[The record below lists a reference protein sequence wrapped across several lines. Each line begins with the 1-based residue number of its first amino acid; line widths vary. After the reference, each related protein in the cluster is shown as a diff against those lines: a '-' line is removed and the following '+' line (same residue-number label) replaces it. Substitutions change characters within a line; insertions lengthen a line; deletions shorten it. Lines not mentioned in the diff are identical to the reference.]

1 MNYTKVEQTRWTR
14 GLLLNFCIEKMRI
27 ILSLTVD
34 ELEFYDEIECDDLF
48 EGDLKK
54 RIMIF
59 QLPYYET

>member
-1 MNYTKVEQTRWTR
+1 
-14 GLLLNFCIEKMRI
+14 MRI

-34 ELEFYDEIECDDLF
+34 ELGFYDEIECDDLF